1 MPKAE
6 RIQAVDIMRGLTIAW
21 MILVNNPGGSSV
33 FAPLKHAAWNGLTP
47 TDLAFPFFMFIM
59 GVSICFSM
67 RRYQAS
73 RAGAVRRIIVRSLL
87 IYLIGVALCCAGPLA
102 RGTFSLEGIR
112 ILGVL
117 QRLAIV
123 YFAGALIY
131 LFVPRRIH
139 LPLAFLFLLAY
150 ILILQ
155 FGDGYVHSA
164 RNLCARVDVALL
176 GASHMITEKGID
188 GRFAFEPEGIL
199 STLPC
204 FAHVLFGTFAGRI
217 VLEQPDHREKV
228 RRIAVFGALLLFG
241 GYLLQYLD
249 PINKKL
255 WTSSFVLVT
264 CGAGALLLSLLINL
278 CDVGG
283 KSSGGGFFKVFGTN
297 ALLAYILSQLLNLP
311 LKLLGPREYL
321 VDRVLVPAFGPYW
334 GSLAYSLLFVLL
346 IWIIVYPLYRK
357 KIFFRV

>member
-1 MPKAE
+1 MPKTE

-21 MILVNNPGGSSV
+21 MILVNNPGGSRV

-47 TDLAFPFFMFIM
+47 TDLAFPFFMLIM
-59 GVSICFSM
+59 GVSVCFSM
-67 RRYQAS
+67 LKYSSS
-73 RAGAVRRIIVRSLL
+73 RKGAVRRIIIRSVLM
-87 IYLIGVALCCAGPLA
+87 YLIGVALCCAGPIA

-123 YFAGALIY
+123 YFAGAMVY
-131 LFVPRRIH
+131 LYLPRRLH
-139 LPLAFLFLLAY
+139 LALAFLFLASY
-150 ILILQ
+150 VIILQ
-155 FGDGYVHSA
+155 LNDGYVHSA
-164 RNLCARVDVALL
+164 QNICARVDVALL

-204 FAHVLFGTFAGRI
+204 FAHILIGTIAGRLI
-217 VLEQPDHREKV
+217 LEHSDHREKV
-228 RRIAVFGALLLFG
+228 QRLAMFGTMLLFG

-255 WTSSFVLVT
+255 WTSCFVLVT
-264 CGAGALLLSLLINL
+264 CGAGVLLLALLTNFT
-278 CDVGG
+278 DVRG
-283 KSSGGGFFKVFGTN
+283 KTFGSGFFKVFGTN
-297 ALLAYILSQLLNLP
+297 ALLAYVLSQLLSLP
-311 LKLLGPREYL
+311 MKLLGPRTFL
-321 VDRVLVPAFGPYW
+321 VDRLFVPAFGPYW
-334 GSLAYSLLFVLL
+334 GSLTYSLLYVML

-357 KIFFRV
+357 NICFRV